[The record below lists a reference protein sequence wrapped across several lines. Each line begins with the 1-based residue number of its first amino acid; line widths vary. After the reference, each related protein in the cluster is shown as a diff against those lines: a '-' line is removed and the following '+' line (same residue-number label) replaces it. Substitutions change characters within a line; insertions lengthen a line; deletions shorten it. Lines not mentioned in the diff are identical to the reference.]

1 MNPKRLWER
10 IQHGHVHNIDFND
23 FARLIEAFGFEFA
36 RQRGTSHQIYRH
48 PSVAEK
54 LNLQPLRDGSAKPY
68 QVRDL
73 ASLVSRN
80 QLRLKGEEDT

>member
-1 MNPKRLWER
+1 MNPRRLWER
-10 IQHGHVHNIDFND
+10 IKQGNVYNVDYGDFV
-23 FARLIEAFGFEFA
+23 RLVEAFGFEFK
-36 RQRGTSHQIYRH
+36 RQKGSHQIYRH
-48 PSVAEK
+48 PSVEEK

-80 QLRLKGEEDT
+80 QLRLRGEEDI